1 MEDKTKSAR
10 TPRAAESREKTV
22 RAKPWRPPSLLD
34 APEPPA
40 GYVYRWI
47 RESKPNRQTRV
58 TFGSGNKES

>member
-47 RESKPNRQTRV
+47 RESMVGQDDKAN
-58 TFGSGNKES
+58 TF